1 MGKES
6 AKRRSFNIKMKRKR
20 KEKVRKLR
28 EKYLKE
34 KSPEEK
40 RKIIEKIKTIAPHYP
55 LKEILKE

>member
-6 AKRRSFNIKMKRKR
+6 VKRRSFDIKIKRKR
-20 KEKVRKLR
+20 REKVRKLR

-40 RKIIEKIKTIAPHYP
+40 GKIIEKIKIVAPRYP

>member
-6 AKRRSFNIKMKRKR
+6 VKRRSFDIKRKR
-20 KEKVRKLR
+20 KRREKVRNLR
-28 EKYLKE
+28 KKYLKE

-40 RKIIEKIKTIAPHYP
+40 SKIIEKIKKIAPFYP